1 MVNKLYGF
9 GIEIFEI
16 EFSVVIIYIS
26 LVLILCYFDGVVRGS
41 KIRVIKSFMMKKKV
55 VGLRFEIEK
64 MFV

>member
-1 MVNKLYGF
+1 MVNKLYWF

-41 KIRVIKSFMMKKKV
+41 KIRVIKSFVMKKV

-64 MFV
+64 MYF